1 MLCGLWLEVPPLMWR
16 GSAMVKTVRHRLGVD
31 DGRGAVVPFENPALL
46 NARICEDEREGLIA
60 LLRDFADNGAIY
72 IVPWADLPKVVP
84 LSVHDA
90 ALHRVITETGAI
102 TPEAIVA
109 AVHQVAATGAL
120 GPEAAAKEK
129 HRAHAENRRQAELH
143 AVLLFH
149 LLESTGANIAALIG
163 DPSRREA
170 PEAKAAVAH
179 AAKRLGMPRPDLY
192 DRTGALAKLLLPV
205 GFAARSGP
213 VAPGWLRG
221 LHLDIEGF
229 STEILARADVAASEV
244 VLDLQAVGQ
253 AAAATTS
260 LSGTVLGLID
270 RAILDPRATMTRWEN
285 ERVVLK
291 RAVDRLWWTLDAW
304 PDLLRLGHDAL
315 RGPPG
320 ELPERL
326 PVMRA
331 VLPKHQPQKPA
342 AAPPPAPQAGAL
354 AGKLSGIW
362 SRLGGH

>member
-1 MLCGLWLEVPPLMWR
+1 MWH
-16 GSAMVKTVRHRLGVD
+16 GTGVVTKVRRWLGVD

-46 NARICEDEREGLIA
+46 NARVCEDERDGLIA

-72 IVPWADLPKVVP
+72 VVPWADVPKVVP
-84 LSVHDA
+84 LSVRDS
-90 ALHRVITETGAI
+90 ALHQVIAENVAV

-109 AVHQVAATGAL
+109 AVHQVAASGLL
-120 GPEAAAKEK
+120 GEEAAARESA
-129 HRAHAENRRQAELH
+129 RARAENHRQAELH

-149 LLESTGANIAALIG
+149 LLESTGADITALVG
-163 DPSRREA
+163 DPALREA
-170 PEAKAAVAH
+170 AEAREVVSVAAR
-179 AAKRLGMPRPDLY
+179 RLGLPRPDLY

-205 GFAARSGP
+205 GFAAQSGP

-229 STEILARADVAASEV
+229 AADILQRAAAAPSEV
-244 VLDLQAVGQ
+244 VLDLEAV
-253 AAAATTS
+253 AHSASATTG

-270 RAILDPRATMTRWEN
+270 RAILDPRTTVTRWDA
-285 ERVVLK
+285 ERVILK

-304 PDLLRLGHDAL
+304 PDILRLGRDAL
-315 RGPPG
+315 HGPPG

-331 VLPKHQPQKPA
+331 VLPKPPTQ
-342 AAPPPAPQAGAL
+342 PPPAPPVPLKSTASAL
-354 AGKLSGIW
+354 AGKLSSVW
-362 SRLGGH
+362 ARLSGR